1 MQKDNKQTERKQSLR
16 LLKPILIFPVNV
28 LGVIPALILWFSGNF
43 ETLKFKIFSLTFGGL
58 LMGVGFCIAWR
69 TVSLFVKVGKGTP
82 APWDPPQNLV
92 IEGIYKYVRNP
103 MMMAVWC
110 ILIGESILFLSLYI
124 FLWFLVFF
132 ILSLTLVPL
141 LEEPQLER
149 RFGEAYKKYK
159 VQPYLDHTYFMK
171 AYEVGAVDK
180 AIVLGKELGFEYI
193 EFMSTYKDV
202 PEEDLFRWRKLSKE
216 LGLNMFYEHHPKRNW
231 FKSSDE
237 ESSAFADI
245 ISMAKP
251 FIDDGAIM
259 LVLDHEEFE
268 LQNNEG
274 KVNYKEIIDYFG
286 KEKIC
291 FEITSPKE
299 GNERCAWLD

>member
-1 MQKDNKQTERKQSLR
+1 MMDNSIKKIFKLDSQI
-16 LLKPILIFPVNV
+16 LKPRKLNQTWIKDIGYDQAPHYSEKMGLHELEDFLTVTSERIDHVKITTTQILNCPEI
-28 LGVIPALILWFSGNF
+28 W
-43 ETLKFKIFSLTFGGL
+43 LKKKI
-58 LMGVGFCIAWR
+58 
-69 TVSLFVKVGKGTP
+69 
-82 APWDPPQNLV
+82 
-92 IEGIYKYVRNP
+92 
-103 MMMAVWC
+103 
-110 ILIGESILFLSLYI
+110 
-124 FLWFLVFF
+124 
-132 ILSLTLVPL
+132 
-141 LEEPQLER
+141 
-149 RFGEAYKKYK
+149 EAYKKYK

-171 AYEVGAVDK
+171 AFEIGAVDK

-299 GNERCAWLD
+299 GNERWLHDLKKYFQLFGSNINVCNVMPSQALLIENLRKNPDLDLIPKRF

>member
-1 MQKDNKQTERKQSLR
+1 MMDNSIKKIFKLDSQI
-16 LLKPILIFPVNV
+16 LKPRKLNQTWIKDIGYDQAPHYSEKMGLYELEDFLIVTSERIDHVKITTTQILNCPEI
-28 LGVIPALILWFSGNF
+28 W
-43 ETLKFKIFSLTFGGL
+43 LKKKI
-58 LMGVGFCIAWR
+58 
-69 TVSLFVKVGKGTP
+69 
-82 APWDPPQNLV
+82 
-92 IEGIYKYVRNP
+92 
-103 MMMAVWC
+103 
-110 ILIGESILFLSLYI
+110 
-124 FLWFLVFF
+124 
-132 ILSLTLVPL
+132 
-141 LEEPQLER
+141 
-149 RFGEAYKKYK
+149 EAYKKYK

-216 LGLNMFYEHHPKRNW
+216 LGLNIFYEHHPKRNW
-231 FKSSDE
+231 FKNSDE

-286 KEKIC
+286 KDKIC

-299 GNERCAWLD
+299 GNERWLHDLKKYFQLFGSNINVCNVMPSQALLIENLRKNPDLDLIPKRF

>member
-1 MQKDNKQTERKQSLR
+1 MTDNSIKKIFKLDSQI
-16 LLKPILIFPVNV
+16 LKPRKLNQTWIKDIGYDQAPHYSEKMGLYELEDFLTVTSERIDHVKITTTQILNCPEI
-28 LGVIPALILWFSGNF
+28 W
-43 ETLKFKIFSLTFGGL
+43 LKKKI
-58 LMGVGFCIAWR
+58 
-69 TVSLFVKVGKGTP
+69 
-82 APWDPPQNLV
+82 
-92 IEGIYKYVRNP
+92 
-103 MMMAVWC
+103 
-110 ILIGESILFLSLYI
+110 
-124 FLWFLVFF
+124 
-132 ILSLTLVPL
+132 
-141 LEEPQLER
+141 
-149 RFGEAYKKYK
+149 EAYKKYK

-171 AYEVGAVDK
+171 AFEIGAVDK

-216 LGLNMFYEHHPKRNW
+216 LGLNMFYEHHQKRNW

-299 GNERCAWLD
+299 GNERWLHDLKKYFQLFGSNINVCNVMPSQALLIENLRKNPDLDLIPKRF